1 MLKRFSLG
9 LVALCCGAVIVSG
22 CSRDIESK
30 NPVRSL
36 PTAPPSPIHLSAVLN
51 DRAVTL
57 SWEVSDTAAVDRFRV
72 YALKDTVGDY
82 ELIDSTEVFSILI
95 SDLPFYRTVRL
106 RVTSVTSNNV
116 ESNRSAPIDVV
127 TGLLQMLIQ
136 EGAEYTLA
144 RDVEVQFAAPVTP
157 LYVELSESPTLAGAV
172 IMEYQ
177 SPMPFVLSQ
186 GDGVKTVYARLTFP
200 DGSESGEI
208 LSDQITLDTYAR
220 IDSVY
225 FAPTGRTFSA
235 GDTIR
240 FYVDAG
246 GEVGGGAQAI
256 FGSNTRVLLR
266 DLGTNGDQVAGD
278 GIYSFAWVVP
288 VGLTVTDA
296 TVSGAFTD
304 AAGNNAVA
312 ALSSRKLNIRT
323 SQPPAAVTLAVGLV
337 NQETAHLSWTV
348 NGDDDFVSYRVY
360 RSVSP
365 DPIDSSNTQ
374 FIIAIIVD
382 QNQTTHDDFL
392 SGTGTY
398 HYKVFVFDS
407 EGRATGSN
415 QVQVSL

>member
-1 MLKRFSLG
+1 MLKRFSIG
-9 LVALCCGAVIVSG
+9 LVALWCGAVIVSG

-30 NPVRSL
+30 DPVRSL
-36 PTAPPSPIHLSAVLN
+36 PTAPPSPVNLSAVLN

-57 SWEVSDTAAVDRFRV
+57 SWEVSDTAAIDRFRV

-82 ELIDSTEVFSILI
+82 ELIDSTEEFSILL

-106 RVTSVTSNNV
+106 RVTSVTSNNL
-116 ESNRSAPIDVV
+116 ESNRSLPIDVV

-144 RDVEVQFAAPVTP
+144 RDVEVQFSAPVTP

-225 FAPTGRTFSA
+225 FSPINTTFTA
-235 GDTIR
+235 GNTIT

-246 GEVGGGAQAI
+246 NEVGGGAQAL

-288 VGLTVTDA
+288 VGLTVSDA
-296 TVSGAFTD
+296 TVTGSFTD

-348 NGDDDFVSYRVY
+348 NGDNDFLSYRVY
-360 RSVSP
+360 RSVSSG
-365 DPIDSSNTQ
+365 IDSSSTQ
-374 FIIAIIVD
+374 FIIAIIV
-382 QNQTTHDDFL
+382 NQGTTTHDDFL

-398 HYKVFVFDS
+398 HYRVFVFDS

-415 QVQVSL
+415 EVQVTL